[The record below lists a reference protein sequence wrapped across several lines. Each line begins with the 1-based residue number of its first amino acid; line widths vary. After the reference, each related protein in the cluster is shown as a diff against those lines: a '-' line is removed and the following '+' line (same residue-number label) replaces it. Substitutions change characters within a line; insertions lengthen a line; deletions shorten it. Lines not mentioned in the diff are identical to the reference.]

1 MFASW
6 LYVSISRLDP
16 EAATEDVER
25 IVAVSNI
32 RNRALDVTG
41 ALLFTGDRFVQLI
54 EGPSNSITE
63 LQRSIFRDARHHEVT
78 TIRSDDIEEREFLG
92 WSLAYAGPSRLVSK
106 VVADGIAESL
116 RDPRTGSKILI
127 SLLHKFSPLD

>member
-78 TIRSDDIEEREFLG
+78 TIRSDDIEECEF
-92 WSLAYAGPSRLVSK
+92 WAGHSPMPGRRGSFRRSW
-106 VVADGIAESL
+106 G
-116 RDPRTGSKILI
+116 TGSRNR
-127 SLLHKFSPLD
+127 